1 MNSCCYFSVFY
12 LNKWPCPPS
21 CGSGQKWETLLT
33 CFFSLPV
40 TILFT
45 CFVPCTF
52 LVFLKLVHFF
62 QFSWLLVELAFL
74 FLLLS
79 TQAILCITA
88 KLLQNSWST
97 SLLTF
102 LVIQWLG
109 IFLPMQETRVQFLVW
124 EDPIC
129 QGATKSTHYNYW
141 SPCALEPMLGYKRSH
156 CSEKPVHGN
165 YSVSPARCNLR
176 KPACNNKDP
185 VRPKL
190 KIIFFKLMIISPCHL
205 YKIQNPDRILPS
217 LAPL

>member
-1 MNSCCYFSVFY
+1 MLASLPRPEHTKMLDLCIFHSLCLKNSCPKYHMAHI
-12 LNKWPCPPS
+12 
-21 CGSGQKWETLLT
+21 
-33 CFFSLPV
+33 PV

-52 LVFLKLVHFF
+52 LVFFKLVHFS

-109 IFLPMQETRVQFLVW
+109 IFLPMQGTRVQFLVW

-129 QGATKSTHYNYW
+129 QGATKSTHHNYW
-141 SPCALEPMLGYKRSH
+141 SPCALEPTLGHKRSH

-165 YSVSPARCNLR
+165 
-176 KPACNNKDP
+176 
-185 VRPKL
+185 
-190 KIIFFKLMIISPCHL
+190 
-205 YKIQNPDRILPS
+205 
-217 LAPL
+217 